1 MKVRELVGALRRL
14 PDQEATVVI
23 GEGEMPNVW
32 LAITSIKRR
41 AIVRTFMM
49 KIPWCHQRG
58 ERER

>member
-14 PDQEATVVI
+14 LDQEATVVI
-23 GEGEMPNVW
+23 GEGENVW

-49 KIPWCHQRG
+49 PIPWCHQRG
-58 ERER
+58 ECER